1 MNEKKKVSWLKQID
15 WWVALPALSIL
26 AALMA
31 WALID
36 PTGMGNSIT
45 VIFNFLT
52 DGFGWVYLMLGLLFL
67 GFCLWLAFGPYRNVK
82 LGKDDEKPQHSFFSW
97 FAMIIACGYGV
108 GLVFWGAAEPLSFLQ
123 TPPMGMEPYM
133 AESAVRALAQA
144 FFHWGWIPWAIYM
157 VVGVTMGYFIFRKGM
172 PPFFSRV
179 LEPIFG
185 DKVKTKGFR
194 ILDGFLVFG
203 VVGGVTTATGLGILQ
218 LASGLFSLFGI
229 PENNLTYII
238 IAIAWAALFTTSAV
252 SGIDKGIKILS
263 NLNIPLCI
271 LVCVVVFIV
280 GPTAFILNTMS
291 SSLGDM
297 LGNFFP
303 MALWTD
309 SIDKT
314 GFAQGWTIF
323 YWAWWIASAPSTGLF
338 VADISRGRTLK
349 EIVLVH
355 LGAAPIATW
364 LWFATFGGTAI
375 FQEMFQNLGLVA
387 SMNDMGT
394 QSVVFTMLSHLP
406 LGQIL
411 AVLFLILIFLFLA
424 TTVDSFSY
432 VCAQVSTKEDQ
443 NPKMPSKPLRAVWA
457 IAIAALAITMILVGK
472 GQIQSLQL
480 SSVVASIVIMVVM
493 VLMII
498 SMFKS
503 LKQEELE
510 GTIDLGRLNSRQ
522 HILEEKQ
529 KANELKKIQRAAKKD
544 KA

>member
-1 MNEKKKVSWLKQID
+1 MD
-15 WWVALPALSIL
+15 
-26 AALMA
+26 
-31 WALID
+31 D
-36 PTGMGNSIT
+36 
-45 VIFNFLT
+45 FL
-52 DGFGWVYLMLGLLFL
+52 LGVVDRF
-67 GFCLWLAFGPYRNVK
+67 R
-82 LGKDDEKPQHSFFSW
+82 
-97 FAMIIACGYGV
+97 
-108 GLVFWGAAEPLSFLQ
+108 
-123 TPPMGMEPYM
+123 
-133 AESAVRALAQA
+133 AVNRALCSGHLTWPYPEGNCA
-144 FFHWGWIPWAIYM
+144 GSSGRSPNRY
-157 VVGVTMGYFIFRKGM
+157 
-172 PPFFSRV
+172 
-179 LEPIFG
+179 
-185 DKVKTKGFR
+185 
-194 ILDGFLVFG
+194 
-203 VVGGVTTATGLGILQ
+203 
-218 LASGLFSLFGI
+218 LA
-229 PENNLTYII
+229 
-238 IAIAWAALFTTSAV
+238 V
-252 SGIDKGIKILS
+252 
-263 NLNIPLCI
+263 
-271 LVCVVVFIV
+271 
-280 GPTAFILNTMS
+280 
-291 SSLGDM
+291 
-297 LGNFFP
+297 
-303 MALWTD
+303 
-309 SIDKT
+309 
-314 GFAQGWTIF
+314 
-323 YWAWWIASAPSTGLF
+323 
-338 VADISRGRTLK
+338 
-349 EIVLVH
+349 
-355 LGAAPIATW
+355 
-364 LWFATFGGTAI
+364 FATFGGTAI